1 MDLFMGVRETDRFI
15 EKTTTDLTLL
25 MLAARDENLE
35 SCLFLLEK
43 GESAE
48 ARTKFGVTPLHF
60 AALNKENGF
69 EFVWH
74 LTIQKKLILKEKDV
88 DGEEAIFY
96 AVRKGNFRVAQV
108 LLELREETS
117 KNLLHF
123 FITQNRSDV
132 AQIIHAWNP
141 NLIKEVDSDR
151 RNALHLAAQ
160 FADLSVCRWIIA
172 QGVDVESKSC
182 FGTGLHRT
190 PLNKNHGIELVRFFV
205 SKNLKLNEKSEGGL
219 VPLDAAL
226 AAENIDI
233 ARELLRLG
241 ATLNIK
247 DHNFLLH
254 CVFLNKL
261 KSAKFI
267 HELDKKLIRGRDANE
282 RDALHIA
289 AEVADIEMCQ
299 WLVENG
305 VPVDSLNGKSQ
316 TSVLHRV
323 GYNSKHGTQLVQY
336 FIDLG
341 LDIDKRDHLEF
352 TPLNYALGDKN
363 FDVAEEMLKLGANFY
378 AKNDG
383 MNTFHTCILENNLEG
398 VQFVL
403 SKVPEII
410 NSLGSEG
417 TNALHIAAAFANL
430 EMCQWLC
437 RKSFD
442 VLSLSEDWGNT
453 VLHFASMNKKFGK
466 SLVPFFVSKGVDV
479 NEKNFFSLS
488 PLFVALKMENI
499 AVAEEL
505 LKAGADLNTK
515 QENGDN
521 FLHSCARNN
530 KLLSAKFVVGLNEG
544 LVREPAFGGI
554 TALHMAAQTA
564 DLDFCKYLVE
574 KGADVRAKDFLNRSV
589 LVYVPE
595 KNKEKRKYFLSL
607 GVRN

>member
-1 MDLFMGVRETDRFI
+1 MDLFMGVRDTDRFI
-15 EKTTTDLTLL
+15 DKTTEDLTLL

-35 SCLFLLEK
+35 SCLYLLK
-43 GESAE
+43 SGESAE
-48 ARTKFGVTPLHF
+48 ARTQFGVTPLHF
-60 AALNKENGF
+60 AALNIENGI
-69 EFVWH
+69 EIAWH
-74 LTIQKKLILKEKDV
+74 LANQEKLDVKEKDE

-96 AVRKGNFRVAQV
+96 AVRKGNFRMART
-108 LLELREETS
+108 LLEL
-117 KNLLHF
+117 
-123 FITQNRSDV
+123 SDV
-132 AQIIHAWNP
+132 AKIIHAWNS

-160 FADLSVCRWIIA
+160 YANLSVCRWIIA
-172 QGVDVESKSC
+172 EGIDVAS
-182 FGTGLHRT
+182 
-190 PLNKNHGIELVRFFV
+190 VFV
-205 SKNLKLNEKSEGGL
+205 SKNLKLNEKSEGGFL
-219 VPLDAAL
+219 PLDAAL
-226 AAENIDI
+226 AQENIDI

-247 DHNFLLH
+247 DHNLLH
-254 CVFLNKL
+254 YCVFLNKL
-261 KSAKFI
+261 KSARFI
-267 HELDKKLIRGRDANE
+267 HELDKKLIRVKDASE
-282 RDALHIA
+282 RDALHLA
-289 AEVADIEMCQ
+289 AEVADLEMCR
-299 WLVENG
+299 WLVEIG

-316 TSVLHRV
+316 TSILHRV

-336 FIDLG
+336 FSDLG

-398 VQFVL
+398 VLFVL
-403 SKVPEII
+403 SKEPAGIII
-410 NSLGSEG
+410 NSLE
-417 TNALHIAAAFANL
+417 TNALHIAANHADL
-430 EMCQWLC
+430 KMCEWLC
-437 RKSFD
+437 GKNFD
-442 VLSLSEDWGNT
+442 VLAQSKGCKNT
-453 VLHFASMNKKFGK
+453 VLHFAAMNKEFGK

-479 NEKNFFSLS
+479 NKKNITSHS
-488 PLFVALKMENI
+488 PFYFALKMENI

-505 LKAGADLNTK
+505 LKAGADMDIKPYLR
-515 QENGDN
+515 DN
-521 FLHSCARNN
+521 VLQYCARNN
-530 KLLSAKFVVGLNEG
+530 KMLSAKFVVGLNEG

-564 DLDFCKYLVE
+564 DLEFCKFLVE